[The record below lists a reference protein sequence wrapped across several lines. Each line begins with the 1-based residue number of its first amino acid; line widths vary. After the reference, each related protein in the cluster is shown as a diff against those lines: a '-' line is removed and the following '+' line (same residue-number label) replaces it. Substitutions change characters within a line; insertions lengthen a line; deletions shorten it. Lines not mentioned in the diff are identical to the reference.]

1 MKVRI
6 HFDEVKKV
14 PNFLYNRYD
23 GAFREVKSVDLAEGF
38 TEIVE
43 SDGSH
48 VAINNR
54 IILAVETTV

>member
-1 MKVRI
+1 MKVRV

-23 GAFREVKSVDLAEGF
+23 GAFRDVVSVELAEGF

-43 SDGSH
+43 SDGEH
-48 VAINNR
+48 VAINNK
-54 IILAVETTV
+54 IILAIETKV